1 MSQYAYR
8 HGKWKL
14 LVKKG
19 RAQKGKAK
27 KNAEPAA
34 EIMLFDLN
42 TDIGE
47 ENNLASANPEVVEAL
62 QKRMAELDAEIAEN
76 ARVAWEKE
84 G

>member
-1 MSQYAYR
+1 MCIR
-8 HGKWKL
+8 DR
-14 LVKKG
+14 KG

-27 KNAEPAA
+27 GKAEPAA
-34 EIMLFDLN
+34 EYMLFDLSA
-42 TDIGE
+42 DIGE
-47 ENNLASANPEVVEAL
+47 EANLASANPEVVEAL